1 MKKVSKSSSL
11 QAKWYKED
19 LWNMAMDKGDKE
31 KANKILEA
39 TTIEEMDS
47 IWYSNPKVDNF
58 KKKKQNAKIK
68 KAIGIILLILA
79 TLAIIGA
86 IFFIYK
92 ACKSRH
98 DAIEAEKNNPKHETL
113 KKQINAENDTV
124 NTLNDKLT
132 AQKNSNE
139 ITFSENGKDYKAVFD
154 KETNTYKL
162 FEKDNSGKFSEN
174 PIKTITSE
182 NNTDFTNLQAKL
194 QAQKDSNT
202 LILEN
207 GNKAV
212 FDADT
217 KKWDI
222 YEKTSDG
229 FNTTP
234 SQSITSGGDNNTL
247 FSDLQQKLQTQQSS
261 NEFIYTK
268 DGKTYKAVFDED
280 SKTYNLFE
288 QNDKGEFSTNPAQ
301 NISAEWNKDVFDD
314 LQQKLQSQRT
324 SNQIT
329 FQQDGKTLKAVFD
342 KETNTFNVFEES
354 QFSSKS
360 GATLQLTSNNGK
372 EIFFKENGKQMKYV
386 YNEAKDC
393 FDVFEA
399 GKNGKFSKY
408 PVKTIKHISVEEIN
422 KLKNVDFPKYMKIG
436 APMLGGGALLG
447 IGGGCI
453 LASTNNEQQD
463 IEEQE
468 QASQLNLL
476 SQTPYVGGYTYM
488 PPYNQLTQ
496 KDINN
501 EMATKYNTTGIN
513 QYNAGSIRKY

>member
-1 MKKVSKSSSL
+1 MATARLQKTQQNTDIANDINNTSNGAETFKERKK
-11 QAKWYKED
+11 
-19 LWNMAMDKGDKE
+19 
-31 KANKILEA
+31 
-39 TTIEEMDS
+39 
-47 IWYSNPKVDNF
+47 
-58 KKKKQNAKIK
+58 NAKIK

-98 DAIEAEKNNPKHETL
+98 DAVEAEKNNPKHETL

-162 FEKDNSGKFSEN
+162 FEKDDSGKFSEN

-234 SQSITSGGDNNTL
+234 SQSITSDGDNNTL

-329 FQQDGKTLKAVFD
+329 FQRDGKTLKAVFD

-408 PVKTIKHISVEEIN
+408 PVKTIKHMSVEEIN

-453 LASTNNEQQD
+453 LASANNEQQD

-476 SQTPYVGGYTYM
+476 SQTPYVGCYTYTQ
-488 PPYNQLTQ
+488 PYNQLTSQ
-496 KDINN
+496 GINN
-501 EMATKYNTTGIN
+501 RTITKYNTNGIN
-513 QYNAGSIRKY
+513 QYNAESIQY